1 VVTYRPPAEYL
12 DDESVA
18 LLKAIE
24 PVLVSLG
31 EPFLDGLAP
40 AEFEALVRD
49 CGHTVDENVEP
60 AELEARYFADRNDG
74 LRPYSLERI
83 LSASLA

>member
-1 VVTYRPPAEYL
+1 VLTYRPPPEYL
-12 DDESVA
+12 DEDSHA

-24 PVLVSLG
+24 PTLAQLG

-40 AEFEALVRD
+40 AEFAALVRD
-49 CGHTVDENVEP
+49 CGFTVDEDVEP

-83 LSASLA
+83 LSASLP